1 MDSLT
6 VCGIVLCFILID
18 VVSALV
24 FDLAI
29 PPDQKDCFG
38 RQSFAESIIEWIVL
52 GVFTIDLILHA
63 IAEGKEYLYPF
74 NLSNTCDV
82 FIVGISVGVAAFQ
95 MGVDY
100 SIPAYDASGHYLP
113 PSDDVTVER

>member
-1 MDSLT
+1 MDSIT

-18 VVSALV
+18 VVSSLV

-29 PPDQKDCFG
+29 PDDQKDCFG
-38 RQSFAESIIEWIVL
+38 RQSLAAVVIEWIVL
-52 GVFTIDLILHA
+52 GVFTIDLTLHA
-63 IAEGKEYLYPF
+63 IAEGRAYLFPF

-82 FIVGISVGVAAFQ
+82 IIVSISVAVAAFQ

-113 PSDDVTVER
+113 PSADVTTQR